1 MKPSVGMQGIQGH
14 KCPRVEARGSC
25 QASTGTGHLKLA
37 EELSGHS
44 DVSLGRDGG
53 EEHSAHSTSS
63 ICSTSPISSTI
74 SFTSSISSCCSSCS
88 TRVPWGCQEKA
99 PHTPGS
105 SYTIAQQGLSS
116 ASSKSD
122 LIRGIRGTCV
132 EWTWPE
138 LVPFVAADLQETGS
152 IIGGAGRLQGW
163 KEAGTGSLQERT
175 CDSGYLRPRRQGAK
189 GQSVR
194 S

>member
-1 MKPSVGMQGIQGH
+1 MGM
-14 KCPRVEARGSC
+14 P
-25 QASTGTGHLKLA
+25 
-37 EELSGHS
+37 
-44 DVSLGRDGG
+44 G
-53 EEHSAHSTSS
+53 E
-63 ICSTSPISSTI
+63 
-74 SFTSSISSCCSSCS
+74 
-88 TRVPWGCQEKA
+88 
-99 PHTPGS
+99 GS
-105 SYTIAQQGLSS
+105 SYTWLWFPGEESARRDLGLKMSPLWKAGPDQAQAISHNGTTSPGSCSTGVHSQVWQKQGLSS

-122 LIRGIRGTCV
+122 LIWGIRGTCV

-138 LVPFVAADLQETGS
+138 LVPFVAADLQEAGS
-152 IIGGAGRLQGW
+152 IIGGWGQLQGW